1 MFKDI
6 LVYLLQGDIFNM
18 VGVKWGWVK
27 IIYGMLID

>member
-18 VGVKWGWVK
+18 VGVKWGLGKNYIWYVN
-27 IIYGMLID
+27 